1 MQKSGYVNHNKE
13 KNMLKYWSNAFMTT
27 GAAIIATAVFTEYIY
42 LGLIIGGW
50 GIGLGAFLCYLSL
63 LKGEK

>member
-1 MQKSGYVNHNKE
+1 
-13 KNMLKYWSNAFMTT
+13 MLKYWSNAFMTT